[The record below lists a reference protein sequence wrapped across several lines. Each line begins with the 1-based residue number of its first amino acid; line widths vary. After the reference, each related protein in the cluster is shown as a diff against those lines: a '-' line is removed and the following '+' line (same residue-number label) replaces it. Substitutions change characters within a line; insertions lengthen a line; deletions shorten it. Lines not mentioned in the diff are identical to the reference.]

1 MGADGDEDEDKRHT
15 TLPQHE
21 TQAAIMRAT
30 YRALCDRGYANL
42 TMQAIADEFDKSKAV
57 IHYHYDTKEDL
68 LVAFLEYLLENF
80 GRTVDTEAMMTLG
93 AEADPAERL
102 LELLEILLVG
112 SPERRRG
119 ETDFDHWNLV
129 VAMLEV
135 RSAAPYNGEFRRQL
149 TTNFQTVE
157 AMVIAILEEGIDRGR
172 FRAIDPEA
180 TAVLLLSVINGC
192 RIYQVTLEREDVAE
206 LVHVALQAMVTD
218 WLSLP
223 TESDTD
229 SRQR

>member
-1 MGADGDEDEDKRHT
+1 MEADGDEDEADRHT
-15 TLPQHE
+15 PQHE

-80 GRTVDTEAMMTLG
+80 GRTVDPEAMVTLE
-93 AEADPAERL
+93 AEADPAKRL
-102 LELLEILLVG
+102 FELLEILLRG

-119 ETDFDHWNLV
+119 ETDFDHWDLV

-135 RSAAPYNGEFRRQL
+135 RSAAPYNREFRRQL

-157 AMVIAILEEGIDRGR
+157 AIVIAILEEGIDRGR
-172 FRAIDPEA
+172 FRAVDPEA

-192 RIYQVTLEREDVAE
+192 RTYQVTLEREDVAE
-206 LVHVALQAMVTD
+206 LVHEALQAMVMS

-223 TESDTD
+223 AGSEAD